1 MIKEN
6 ELGEVTVQKEMF
18 FGMVGELERRR
29 EELLEIRMTNELL
42 MNENDR
48 LSRLIEALA
57 SNK

>member
-48 LSRLIEALA
+48 LIRLIEALA